1 MIWEK
6 INNGREAFTS
16 EELFMMESALI
27 KVMASPGNTEIALE
41 CIKAYQNFINYVSNK
56 FSNDNYLKN
65 SIKLTLQ
72 FCNINEINSIE
83 VGKCAIHCITKITI
97 IAYDFMENYIYI
109 IFQLFEKFCVEKDES
124 LAIQSYLF
132 FVSLSEEEIER
143 KKLDD
148 NVTNNNNNKNYIQNN
163 WNLIFNCIKHTVKN
177 YRNNNNDGDDDE
189 KYTR

>member
-6 INNGREAFTS
+6 INNGREVFTS
-16 EELFMMESALI
+16 EELCMMESALI
-27 KVMASPGNTEIALE
+27 KVMASPTNTEIALE
-41 CIKAYQNFINYVSNK
+41 CIKAYQNFIKYISNK

-65 SIKLTLQ
+65 SLKLTLQ

-83 VGKCAIHCITKITI
+83 VGKSAIHCITKITI
-97 IAYDFMENYIYI
+97 MAYDFMENYIYI
-109 IFQLFEKFCVEKDES
+109 IFQLFEKFCIEKDEN

-148 NVTNNNNNKNYIQNN
+148 NDTNNNNNKNYIQNN